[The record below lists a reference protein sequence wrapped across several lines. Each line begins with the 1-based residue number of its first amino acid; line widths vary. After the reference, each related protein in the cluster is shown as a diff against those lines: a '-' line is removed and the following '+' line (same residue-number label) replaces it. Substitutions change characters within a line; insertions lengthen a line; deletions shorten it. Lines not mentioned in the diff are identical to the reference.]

1 MKILLVED
9 DEATARLLAD
19 TLTADSYI
27 VDVATDGQ
35 MGWELVERWEYDL
48 LVLDIGL
55 PRLDGLNLCR
65 QIRAKN
71 YRMPILLLTARDSN
85 EEMILGLDSGADDY
99 LTKPFDLSLLLA
111 RIRVQ
116 VRRGYSKPVS
126 ALLTRSLACG
136 TLSLNGDSQ
145 QVIYNDR
152 EIELRRKEYQLLE
165 LLLRYPGRVFSRDG
179 ILDRLWTSEDSPTEG
194 AVTNLI
200 KDLRQR
206 LKGVGI
212 DPEIIETV
220 YGSGYRLKKELP
232 QPLADQTASEKP
244 KEKTVE
250 AIAQASEWFR
260 RSLPKRIEQLA
271 EIEREAREGTLT
283 AVGQKVGKEEAH
295 KLVGGLGTFGFVA
308 DAIAARQIET
318 LLNEK
323 FPLSSVQIEALSQ
336 HLSLLKESIQDL
348 LAVPTNQLV
357 TSDCKWQS
365 DEVKITLLVLGSSVS
380 EVADYQG
387 FLQPWGIHVIHWDE
401 PKQFQALIATIT
413 PDILLLDANSSAI
426 DPFSFCRSLRQ
437 DLQWGDLPILVL
449 SDRCDPPYL
458 QQIFAAGADDFIM
471 KPVIGPELVS
481 RTISQVER
489 SRSRSKVVQACS
501 EIDPLTQLASRPSFD
516 RQLSLLWSRLES
528 LELPLVLMLVE
539 IDGLSVGNRE
549 AKDRGLPQVA
559 RELGRHVDPRKDLL
573 ARYGEATF
581 VLLFPETA
589 LDQAIKIADGIEQAL
604 ARLALSTET
613 GDRQSINIGITGTIP
628 VPEKS
633 VNALLTIAEQ
643 ALQAARWR
651 GGNTYC
657 LYPF

>member
-55 PRLDGLNLCR
+55 PKLNGLNLCR

-116 VRRGYSKPVS
+116 VRRGYLKSVS
-126 ALLTRSLACG
+126 AALTRTLGCG
-136 TLSLNGDSQ
+136 TLSLNSDSQ

-165 LLLRYPGRVFSRDG
+165 LLLRYPGRVFSRDA
-179 ILDRLWTSEDSPTEG
+179 ILDRLWTCEDSPTEG

-212 DPEIIETV
+212 EAEIIETV
-220 YGSGYRLKKELP
+220 YGSGYRLKKELS
-232 QPLADQTASEKP
+232 QSFTDKTVNEKP
-244 KEKTVE
+244 KEKTLE

-260 RSLPKRIEQLA
+260 RSLPKRIEKLA

-283 AVGQKVGKEEAH
+283 AVGQKAGKEEAH
-295 KLVGGLGTFGFVA
+295 KLVGGLGTFGFVS
-308 DAIAARQIET
+308 DAIAARQLET

-323 FPLSSVQIEALSQ
+323 FPLSSVQVEALSQ
-336 HLSLLKESIQDL
+336 HLSLLKASIKDL
-348 LAVPTNQLV
+348 LSLPTHQV
-357 TSDCKWQS
+357 VASDGEWQS
-365 DEVKITLLVLGSSVS
+365 DEVKITVLVLGSSAS
-380 EVADYQG
+380 VADYLG
-387 FLQPWGIHVIHWDE
+387 FLQPWGIHVIHLDE
-401 PKQFQALIATIT
+401 SRKFLGLIATFT

-426 DPFSFCRSLRQ
+426 DLFSFCRSLRQ

-449 SDRCDPPYL
+449 TDRRDPPYL
-458 QQIFAAGADDFIM
+458 QQIFSAGADDFIM

-489 SRSRSKVVQACS
+489 SRSCRKVVKVV
-501 EIDPLTQLASRPSFD
+501 R
-516 RQLSLLWSRLES
+516 R
-528 LELPLVLMLVE
+528 
-539 IDGLSVGNRE
+539 
-549 AKDRGLPQVA
+549 
-559 RELGRHVDPRKDLL
+559 
-573 ARYGEATF
+573 
-581 VLLFPETA
+581 
-589 LDQAIKIADGIEQAL
+589 
-604 ARLALSTET
+604 
-613 GDRQSINIGITGTIP
+613 SIP
-628 VPEKS
+628 
-633 VNALLTIAEQ
+633 
-643 ALQAARWR
+643 
-651 GGNTYC
+651 
-657 LYPF
+657 